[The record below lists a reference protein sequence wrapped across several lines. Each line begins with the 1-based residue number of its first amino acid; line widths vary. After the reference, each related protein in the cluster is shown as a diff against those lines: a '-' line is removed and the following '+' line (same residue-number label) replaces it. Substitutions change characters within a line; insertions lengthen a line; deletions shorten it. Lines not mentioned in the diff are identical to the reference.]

1 MRTLLLIAALL
12 GFSMQAQAAEPQAYD
27 NALPRDE
34 ASLSALD
41 SKQLRLV
48 RRATTMCDVTDPA
61 FVAASNPARRP
72 CVVAEVDRAVASSD
86 DPALQA
92 FHAALPQNVR
102 YDRYRPD
109 YYWQRMA
116 LKTPQ

>member
-27 NALPRDE
+27 SALPRDA
-34 ASLSALD
+34 ASLSKLD
-41 SKQLRLV
+41 EAQLRLV
-48 RRATTMCDVTDPA
+48 RRATNQCDVTDPA
-61 FVAASNPARRP
+61 MVTALNPARRP
-72 CVVAEVDRAVASSD
+72 CIITRVDTAVATSG

-92 FHAALPQNVR
+92 FHAALPQNAR
-102 YDRYRPD
+102 YDRYRPS

-116 LKTPQ
+116 LKTP